1 MMRLVV
7 IGAGPGGYET
17 AAEAAKRGFD
27 VVLVSAGPLGG
38 TCLNEGCIPTK
49 SLIHSVS
56 EGSAMSLQEAVSH
69 KSEVVSQLQAGITML
84 LKKVKVVFGKARFV
98 DVHTVAVDGEDGQ
111 AQEFAADKVIIA
123 TGSVG
128 AVLPVPGAELAI
140 GSKEILDLVEVP
152 ASLAIIGGGVIGL
165 EFAGIFRSL
174 GTEVTV
180 LEYCPGILPRFDV
193 DAAKRLKQSLVRSGI
208 NIVTSAQVTG
218 IVKEDDGLSVQY
230 NLKDEQKSVKA
241 QKVLMAVG
249 RRANVDSLNLA
260 DIGIDFDRRGIKVDQ
275 QMRTNVPDIYAVGDV
290 TGGIMLAHVATYQG
304 LRALNDICGIQDSIN
319 FSAVPAVVF
328 TNPEL
333 ATVGLTE
340 EDCEARGIAFK
351 SLKSFY
357 RANGKAVAS
366 GQGDGYCKVLV
377 GESDGKI
384 LGCHMLG
391 AHASDIIQ
399 EAAALIS
406 LGATLEQARWIIH
419 PHPTLCE
426 VLQSALHS
434 A

>member
-1 MMRLVV
+1 M
-7 IGAGPGGYET
+7 
-17 AAEAAKRGFD
+17 
-27 VVLVSAGPLGG
+27 
-38 TCLNEGCIPTK
+38 
-49 SLIHSVS
+49 
-56 EGSAMSLQEAVSH
+56 
-69 KSEVVSQLQAGITML
+69 
-84 LKKVKVVFGKARFV
+84 
-98 DVHTVAVDGEDGQ
+98 
-111 AQEFAADKVIIA
+111 
-123 TGSVG
+123 
-128 AVLPVPGAELAI
+128 
-140 GSKEILDLVEVP
+140 
-152 ASLAIIGGGVIGL
+152 
-165 EFAGIFRSL
+165 
-174 GTEVTV
+174 
-180 LEYCPGILPRFDV
+180 
-193 DAAKRLKQSLVRSGI
+193 
-208 NIVTSAQVTG
+208 TG

-275 QMRTNVPDIYAVGDV
+275 QMRTNVPDVYAVGDV

-340 EDCEARGIAFK
+340 EDCEARGTAFK
-351 SLKSFY
+351 ALKSFY

>member
-84 LKKVKVVFGKARFV
+84 LKKVNVVFGKARFV
-98 DVHTVAVDGEDGQ
+98 DAHTVAVDGEDGQ
-111 AQEFAADKVIIA
+111 TQEFAADKVIIA

-193 DAAKRLKQSLVRSGI
+193 DAAKRLKQSLVRSGV

-275 QMRTNVPDIYAVGDV
+275 QMRTNVPDVYAVGDV

-351 SLKSFY
+351 ALKSFY

>member
-17 AAEAAKRGFD
+17 AAEAVKRGFD

-98 DVHTVAVDGEDGQ
+98 DAHTVAVDGEDGQ
-111 AQEFAADKVIIA
+111 TQEFAADKVIIA

-128 AVLPVPGAELAI
+128 AVLPVPGAELAV

-218 IVKEDDGLSVQY
+218 IVKEGDGLSVQY

-275 QMRTNVPDIYAVGDV
+275 QMRTNVPDVYAVGDV

-351 SLKSFY
+351 ALKSFY

-366 GQGDGYCKVLV
+366 GQSDGYCKVLV

>member
-84 LKKVKVVFGKARFV
+84 LKKVNVVFGKARFV
-98 DVHTVAVDGEDGQ
+98 DAHTVAVDGEDGQ
-111 AQEFAADKVIIA
+111 TQEFAADKVIIA

-208 NIVTSAQVTG
+208 NIVTSAQVTD
-218 IVKEDDGLSVQY
+218 IVKEGDGLSVQY

-275 QMRTNVPDIYAVGDV
+275 QMRTNVPDVYAVGDV

-351 SLKSFY
+351 ALKSFY

>member
-69 KSEVVSQLQAGITML
+69 KSEVVSQLQSGITML
-84 LKKVKVVFGKARFV
+84 LKKVNVVFGKARFV
-98 DVHTVAVDGEDGQ
+98 DAHTVAVDGEDGQ

-218 IVKEDDGLSVQY
+218 IVQEGDGLSVQY

-275 QMRTNVPDIYAVGDV
+275 QMRTNVPDVYAVGDV

-351 SLKSFY
+351 ALKSFY

-384 LGCHMLG
+384 LGCHLLG

>member
-69 KSEVVSQLQAGITML
+69 KSEVVKQLQAGITML

-98 DVHTVAVDGEDGQ
+98 DAHTVAVDGEDGQ
-111 AQEFAADKVIIA
+111 TQEFAADKVIIA
-123 TGSVG
+123 AGSVG

-275 QMRTNVPDIYAVGDV
+275 QMRTNVPDVYAVGDV

>member
-17 AAEAAKRGFD
+17 AAEAVKRGFD

-98 DVHTVAVDGEDGQ
+98 DAHTVAVDGEDGQ
-111 AQEFAADKVIIA
+111 TQEFAADKVIIA

-128 AVLPVPGAELAI
+128 AVLPVTGAELAV

-193 DAAKRLKQSLVRSGI
+193 DAAKRLKQSLIRSGI

-218 IVKEDDGLSVQY
+218 VVKEGDGLSVQY

-275 QMRTNVPDIYAVGDV
+275 QMKTNVPDIYAVGDV

-340 EDCEARGIAFK
+340 EDCEARGISFK
-351 SLKSFY
+351 ALKSFY

-366 GQGDGYCKVLV
+366 GQSDGYCKVLV

>member
-98 DVHTVAVDGEDGQ
+98 DAHTVAVDGEDGQ

-123 TGSVG
+123 AGSVG

-275 QMRTNVPDIYAVGDV
+275 QMRTNVPDVYAVGDV

-351 SLKSFY
+351 ALKSFY

>member
-1 MMRLVV
+1 MMRLLV

-69 KSEVVSQLQAGITML
+69 KSEVVNQLQSGITML
-84 LKKVKVVFGKARFV
+84 LKKVKVVFGKAMFV
-98 DVHTVAVDGEDGQ
+98 DAHTVAVDGEDGQ
-111 AQEFAADKVIIA
+111 TQEFAADKVIIA

-275 QMRTNVPDIYAVGDV
+275 RMRTNVPDIYAVGDV

-351 SLKSFY
+351 ALKSFY

-406 LGATLEQARWIIH
+406 LGATLKQARWIIH